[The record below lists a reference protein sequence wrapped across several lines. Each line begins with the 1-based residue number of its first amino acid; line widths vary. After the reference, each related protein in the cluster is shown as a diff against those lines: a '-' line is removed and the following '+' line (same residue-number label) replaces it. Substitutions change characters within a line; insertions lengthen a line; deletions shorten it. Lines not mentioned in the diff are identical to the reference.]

1 MASLQKYCE
10 LKIVDCSGHTNTEEN
25 VNEPGSSTPR
35 SHERKK
41 INSLDN
47 LSSST
52 TGWTPNKSFI
62 SSEVES
68 ADPTSIAAQLRAAG
82 KEVKSKQLTSK

>member
-10 LKIVDCSGHTNTEEN
+10 LKIVDSSGHTVTEET
-25 VNEPGSSTPR
+25 VDETGSSTPSGR
-35 SHERKK
+35 ERKK
-41 INSLDN
+41 IHSIDN

-52 TGWTPNKSFI
+52 TEWTPNKSFI

-82 KEVKSKQLTSK
+82 KEVKSQPLTPK